1 MGKGNETCMRSPET
15 CVPFVREQNKE
26 YCLALRLMGTRLRD
40 VAWSLKQ
47 VTASNAMM
55 QEQAGDDDNGIPIK
69 ASPLILAT
77 TKSWPCKEN
86 QSSSL
91 VHPCF
96 AMLHLTDI
104 HSSDHAPLATSH
116 PHVLQFPQN
125 RSGLLRR

>member
-1 MGKGNETCMRSPET
+1 MVLPGCNGTTLCCLDLHEPET

-69 ASPLILAT
+69 ASPVIDPCYYEELAWSRVMFRILW
-77 TKSWPCKEN
+77 S
-86 QSSSL
+86 
-91 VHPCF
+91 
-96 AMLHLTDI
+96 I
-104 HSSDHAPLATSH
+104 
-116 PHVLQFPQN
+116 HVL
-125 RSGLLRR
+125 LCCI